1 MNGVVSEC
9 EAVRIQQ
16 GEVQLAR
23 DQGLRMMTYGSS
35 NDDVEWVLKQR
46 ELGING
52 VIVDDVEAVVA
63 GVH

>member
-1 MNGVVSEC
+1 M
-9 EAVRIQQ
+9 
-16 GEVQLAR
+16 QLAR

>member
-1 MNGVVSEC
+1 MNGVGSEC